1 MGFKLFVLCI
11 YLIGI
16 EAGIV
21 DFVKT
26 LVEMLHFIIAC
37 RGGGSVLERF
47 RSHIAGGHLR

>member
-1 MGFKLFVLCI
+1 MGFKVFVI

-16 EAGIV
+16 EARIE
-21 DFVKT
+21 DFVKA

-37 RGGGSVLERF
+37 RGGGSVLERL